1 MEFLR
6 HQKHKTIVI
15 VMYTVL
21 IASLPLTVICLLQTD
36 APNLSTK
43 RIKPWTIA
51 GAATQ
56 TNQTYLKDLE
66 RYSTT
71 QGNEI
76 PFSIQ
81 TSRFQQE
88 PKCEE
93 TSNLSSSAKT
103 NEEMTEQKLSH
114 GIHKSAFVK
123 QNKGLDRAG
132 SGNSTQ
138 KSAIHI
144 FYGLD
149 GENSSRAFADLSLQ
163 EKVSDRLKEEAYD
176 VSTYESRAKPYSNF
190 VKSYPVSMSNKSLP
204 LLHLQDEV
212 EKSLAKNVASK
223 NETGK
228 DDTELSKLKEQ
239 LPLNSSIDENDTA
252 VAADLNENSFVHGQ
266 VKEIAS
272 LSDDNDIDMDLIFT
286 CEGRCD
292 NKISF
297 PCSCSATCV
306 VYGTCC
312 ENLSQDCPRVWEE
325 GQFLFDQIRGSDFVC
340 DADFKIYKIVS
351 CPGFIES
358 KEIGSSNS
366 ETPMMRIENVRNTA
380 VNTTPDTKDSTVSS
394 STSLTE
400 ADKQILEPL
409 WQRLI
414 KALTAGPVTDSN
426 TGLTFNSKAI
436 YDCLGMSPKTAMPW
450 SVKLRYNT
458 KSPTKLEDVDNFQ
471 TLEEYYPKFDKN
483 IFMAHLCVPDVI
495 DTCEL
500 TADLEKVS
508 ARNEDKCKNNTAI
521 VISSHSRRIIY
532 RNRFCAYC
540 NEGRHNRYA
549 LLKTNRIPIREPD
562 FFVLMS
568 ISESNTFNFA
578 LRTQHALARDA
589 YPWSEAQCSMP
600 DPISFS
606 TGLHVDSRSSESG
619 EPSVCSVTCGHSSFS
634 FGSDGVCRA
643 HHIALLA
650 VADDGLTRLCPSAV
664 TGLAKFLACGLES
677 EIKNLKKADVGAS
690 SVAVMFDS
698 TFNKSLYVVKLD
710 MALTERSLF
719 YFSNSVDDT
728 IPNVRNVALLVKS
741 LRHYRLSQTLCPEME
756 ENIKNDFSKAIQT
769 TSLFTALE
777 GLFGKVDFFKGMEQ
791 LRGPI
796 VDNKTTTTVC
806 VSAVYDITWIEEVDT
821 KYLGCMDDPVY
832 EHGAVWINKFLD
844 SPCFSHFENLQSPGA
859 NGAFGIIK
867 DHGIL
872 LVGVFFFYFWKNLS
886 FSL

>member
-1 MEFLR
+1 M
-6 HQKHKTIVI
+6 H
-15 VMYTVL
+15 TVL
-21 IASLPLTVICLLQTD
+21 IATLPLTVICLLQTD
-36 APNLSTK
+36 APNLSTN
-43 RIKPWTIA
+43 RSKPWTIA

-81 TSRFQQE
+81 TSRFQPE

-103 NEEMTEQKLSH
+103 NVEMTEQKLSH
-114 GIHKSAFVK
+114 GIHVSAFVK
-123 QNKGLDRAG
+123 QNTGFDRAG
-132 SGNSTQ
+132 SDNSTQ
-138 KSAIHI
+138 KSAIDF

-149 GENSSRAFADLSLQ
+149 NENSSRAFAGLSLQ
-163 EKVSDRLKEEAYD
+163 KKISKEAYD
-176 VSTYESRAKPYSNF
+176 VSTNESRAKPYSNF
-190 VKSYPVSMSNKSLP
+190 VTSYPVSMSNYSLP

-212 EKSLAKNVASK
+212 EKSLAKNGASK

-252 VAADLNENSFVHGQ
+252 VAADQNENSFVHGQ
-266 VKEIAS
+266 VKEIAT

-292 NKISF
+292 KKISF

-325 GQFLFDQIRGSDFVC
+325 GQFLFDQMRGSDFVC
-340 DADFKIYKIVS
+340 DAGTKIYKIVS
-351 CPGFIES
+351 CPGLIES

-400 ADKQILEPL
+400 ADKQIQEPL

-426 TGLTFNSKAI
+426 TGFTFNSKAI

-450 SVKLRYNT
+450 SVKLRYNS
-458 KSPTKLEDVDNFQ
+458 KSPTKLEDVGNFQ
-471 TLEEYYPKFDKN
+471 TLEEYFPKFDTN
-483 IFMAHLCVPDVI
+483 IFMAHMCVPGLI
-495 DTCEL
+495 DTCKL
-500 TADLEKVS
+500 TDDLEKMS
-508 ARNEDKCKNNTAI
+508 AINEDKCKNSTAI
-521 VISSHSRRIIY
+521 VVSSHTRRIIY
-532 RNRFCAYC
+532 RNRFCVYC

-549 LLKTNRIPIREPD
+549 LLTTNRMPLREPD

-578 LRTQHALARDA
+578 LRTQHALARDP
-589 YPWSEAQCSMP
+589 YPWTQAQCSMP
-600 DPISFS
+600 ASTSFS
-606 TGLHVDSRSSESG
+606 TGLQSNVDSRSSESG
-619 EPSVCSVTCGHSSFS
+619 EPSICSVTCGDSSFS

-643 HHIALLA
+643 RHLALLA
-650 VADDGLTRLCPSAV
+650 VADDGLTRLCPSAL
-664 TGLAKFLACGLES
+664 TGLAKFLTCGLES

-698 TFNKSLYVVKLD
+698 TLNTSLYVVSLH
-710 MALTERSLF
+710 MALAERSLF
-719 YFSNSVDDT
+719 YFSNIMNEA
-728 IPNVRNVALLVKS
+728 IPNIRQVALLVKS
-741 LRHYRLSQTLCPEME
+741 LRDYRLSQTLCSERE
-756 ENIKNDFSKAIQT
+756 EKIENDFSKTIQT
-769 TSLFTALE
+769 SSLITDV
-777 GLFGKVDFFKGMEQ
+777 GRSIGKVNFFKYMKQ

-796 VDNKTTTTVC
+796 VDNQTTTTVC
-806 VSAVYDITWIEEVDT
+806 LSAVYDAIGVYKNLDKVDP
-821 KYLGCMDDPVY
+821 KHLKCMDDPVY
-832 EHGAVWINKFLD
+832 EHDADWITKFHD

-867 DHGIL
+867 DRGVL
-872 LVGVFFFYFWKNLS
+872 LVGVFFLYFLKELVVQILK
-886 FSL
+886 FE